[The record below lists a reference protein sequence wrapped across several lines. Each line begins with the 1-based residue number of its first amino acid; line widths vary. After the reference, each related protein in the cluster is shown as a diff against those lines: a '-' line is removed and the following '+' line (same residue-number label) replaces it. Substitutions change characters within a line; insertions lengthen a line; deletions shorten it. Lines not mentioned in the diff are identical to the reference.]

1 LAFLGVTIEVAVIRI
16 VHLSDIHFWSYP
28 ANPLDLFNKRIVG
41 VAALALGR
49 AGRFRLERVA
59 SLVEQVQQLDPDHL
73 LITGDLTTTALD
85 VEFRAARR
93 ELAGL
98 LRPGAVSVIPGNHD
112 RYTGESLRA
121 RRFEHYFGE
130 FAPRSGFPWIRWLDD
145 RTAILALDPTRP
157 ALTAHGLLPD
167 HQIEEAKRLLEDPA
181 RRPARLLIACHYPL
195 EAPAEYAHDLERKS
209 LRNAAEV
216 RDWLAGVGRH
226 LYCCGHVHAA
236 WAFIP
241 ADLPDQLCL
250 NAGSP
255 LFRDPKRRA
264 LPGFLEILLDGRD
277 VLVKHH
283 AWDGAGWT
291 VNQLWNAPG
300 FFP

>member
-1 LAFLGVTIEVAVIRI
+1 MIRI
-16 VHLSDIHFWSYP
+16 VHVSDIHFWRYP
-28 ANPLDLFNKRIVG
+28 TNPLDLLNKRSVG
-41 VAALALGR
+41 VTALVLGR
-49 AGRFRLERVA
+49 AGRFRLDRVR
-59 SLVEQVQQLDPDHL
+59 SLVERVREIRPDHI

-85 VEFRAARR
+85 SEYRAARE
-93 ELAGL
+93 ELAEWL
-98 LRPGAVSVIPGNHD
+98 QPGKVSVIPGNHD

-121 RRFEHYFGE
+121 HRFEAYFGE
-130 FAPRSGFPWIRWLDD
+130 FAPRPTYPWIRSLDD

-157 ALTAHGLLPD
+157 ALTAHGALPVS
-167 HQIEEAKRLLEDPA
+167 QLVEAKRLLTDSA
-181 RRPARLLIACHYPL
+181 RHSDRLIVACHYPL
-195 EAPAEYAHDLERKS
+195 AAPAEYANDLERKS
-209 LRNAAEV
+209 LRNASDV

-277 VLVKHH
+277 VRVNHH
-283 AWDGAGWT
+283 AWTGESWT